1 MARHL
6 RESARGDGG
15 VALWSL
21 ALAVLMLGPALGR
34 GFVLTYDMVWVPDLA
49 LRADFLGVGS
59 SLPRAVPSDAVV
71 ALLDEVVPGELLQKL
86 VLLGALVGAGT
97 GAARLLR
104 ELPLSGRLLA
114 VTVYQWNPLVLER
127 LHLGHWPVL
136 LGYAALPWIVVA
148 GRTWARSGRAPLSLF
163 LLLPLASLSA
173 SAGVAA
179 GLALVLAAATRRP
192 AQAAR
197 VLALAAAANAP
208 WFVAGLLHA
217 GTATTAGAGAE
228 AFALA
233 GEGSIPAPVAA
244 LTLGG
249 IWNSEVVPDSRAGLL
264 GWVATVVVL
273 ALAAAGARRWWQR
286 TQRRDAVTLLA
297 LWTTGYVLAVA
308 TWLAPDAAGWLFS
321 TVPGAGLFR
330 DGARSLVL
338 CAPLLVSLVAHGL
351 EPAIRLVAP
360 DPGSRRVFTPVLVVL
375 PVVLLPGALLGA
387 GGSIGAVDYPSS
399 YVAARA
405 ALAQQAPPGDLVS
418 LPLSS
423 YRRPSWNQDRKVLDP
438 VWRYLPRD
446 YVASDE
452 LVVAGVTLPGEDPRV
467 GQVRSALELATPQ
480 ARATALAAL
489 GIGVVVTD
497 TTAAGPA
504 PEVAGRRLLEGD
516 LVVVEVASP
525 ADLAPRTA
533 WYVAMGAAWAAYV
546 GCLVVAGWLAV
557 ARRTQS
563 GTNRRKGGAAGPR

>member
-1 MARHL
+1 MVRHL
-6 RESARGDGG
+6 RESARVDGW
-15 VALWSL
+15 VILWSVV
-21 ALAVLMLGPALGR
+21 LAVLMLGPALAR

-104 ELPLSGRLLA
+104 DLPLSGRLLA
-114 VTVYQWNPLVLER
+114 VTVFQWNPLVLER
-127 LHLGHWPVL
+127 LHIGHWPVL
-136 LGYAALPWIVVA
+136 IGYAALPWIIVSA
-148 GRTWARSGRAPLSLF
+148 RTWVRSGRAPLALC

-179 GLALVLAAATRRP
+179 GLALVLAGVTRRP
-192 AQAAR
+192 AQALA
-197 VLALAAAANAP
+197 VVALAVAANAP

-217 GTATTAGAGAE
+217 GNATTAGAGAQ
-228 AFALA
+228 AFALS

-264 GWVATVVVL
+264 GWIATVVLL

-286 TQRRDAVTLLA
+286 TERREAVALLA
-297 LWTTGYVLAVA
+297 LWGTGYLLAVA

-338 CAPLLVSLVAHGL
+338 CGPLLVSLVAHGL
-351 EPAIRLVAP
+351 EPGVRLIAP

-375 PVVLLPGALLGA
+375 PAVLLPGALLGA
-387 GGSIGAVDYPSS
+387 GGSIGAVDYPDS
-399 YVAARA
+399 YVAARTT
-405 ALAQQAPPGDLVS
+405 LAREATAGGDLVS

-423 YRRPSWNQDRKVLDP
+423 YRRPSWNADRKVLDP

-467 GQVRSALELATPQ
+467 TQVRAALDRATPK
-480 ARATALAAL
+480 ARAAALAAL
-489 GIGVVVTD
+489 GVGVVVTD

-504 PEVAGRRLLEGD
+504 PEVAGRRLLDGD
-516 LVVVEVASP
+516 LVVVELADP
-525 ADLAPRTA
+525 APVDRRTG

-546 GCLVVAGWLAV
+546 GCLVVGGWLAV
-557 ARRTQS
+557 VRRT
-563 GTNRRKGGAAGPR
+563 RAR